1 MKHKYLI
8 FFSSGIIFGA
18 LFKGLLILGAIVFVI
33 SILSYL
39 YIKKLKIFKY

>member
-18 LFKGLLILGAIVFVI
+18 VFKGLLIFGGIVFVI
-33 SILSYL
+33 SVLSYS
-39 YIKKLKIFKY
+39 YIKKLKIIN